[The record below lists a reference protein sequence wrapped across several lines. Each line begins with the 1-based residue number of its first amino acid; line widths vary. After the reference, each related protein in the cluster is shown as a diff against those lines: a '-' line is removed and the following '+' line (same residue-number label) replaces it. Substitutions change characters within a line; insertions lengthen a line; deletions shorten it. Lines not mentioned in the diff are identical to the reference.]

1 LAPAASTHWSEV
13 HALATRP
20 PTQPARARPA
30 VSPTAPAIAPA
41 ALPVISA
48 ADLEKYG
55 YCPLSWWLSLAEDP
69 ATPAP
74 PAQAQLDAGR
84 AAHDQAGE
92 DLEQIRSGEAVV
104 VESEQYILTFSSV
117 AAGIAIFGFLITFLG
132 MEAWN
137 FALIPLV
144 ISLFWL
150 VVAAALFRLAL
161 QYFFRVR
168 AHRARMGLAAGS
180 GAIVYVGEGAAVDE
194 DPALFSHR
202 LGLVGAPDAI
212 VEREGHPIP
221 VEIKTGRVP
230 KGPLFSHI
238 LQLAAYCA
246 LVEEKYGKAPAF
258 GLLRYGSGVE
268 YEIEYNDD
276 QRRLLEDKLAEMRAA
291 LMTRSV
297 HRNHNRPGKCA
308 HCSRR
313 EGCPERLDRPAAAP
327 PATS

>member
-1 LAPAASTHWSEV
+1 MAPS
-13 HALATRP
+13 
-20 PTQPARARPA
+20 
-30 VSPTAPAIAPA
+30 
-41 ALPVISA
+41 LPVISA

-55 YCPLSWWLSLAEDP
+55 YCPLSWWLSLADGEQ
-69 ATPAP
+69 AASP
-74 PAQAQLDAGR
+74 PPPPDAQAQLDAGR
-84 AAHDQAGE
+84 AAHDAAGQ
-92 DLEQIRSGEAVV
+92 DLEEIRTGEAVV

-117 AAGIAIFGFLITFLG
+117 AAGIAIFGFLLTFLG

-137 FALIPLV
+137 FALIPMV

-168 AHRARMGLAAGS
+168 AHRARMGMAAGT
-180 GAIVYVGEGAAVDE
+180 GAVVYVGEGATIDE

-202 LGLVGAPDAI
+202 LGLVGAPDTI
-212 VEREGHPIP
+212 IDREEYYIP

-246 LVEEKYGKAPAF
+246 LVEEKYGRPPPF
-258 GLLRYGSGVE
+258 GLLRYGAGVE

-291 LMTRSV
+291 LASRDV
-297 HRNHNRPGKCA
+297 HRNHSRPGKCA
-308 HCSRR
+308 GCSRR
-313 EGCPERLDRPAAAP
+313 EGCPERLDRGPLLGSAP
-327 PATS
+327 LR

>member
-1 LAPAASTHWSEV
+1 MPA
-13 HALATRP
+13 RP
-20 PTQPARARPA
+20 PSRTGRAGRPHAPPVEAERELPVPA
-30 VSPTAPAIAPA
+30 V
-41 ALPVISA
+41 LPVISA

-55 YCPLSWWLSLAEDP
+55 YCPLSWWLALAEEP
-69 ATPAP
+69 QPAP
-74 PAQAQLDAGR
+74 PPEAKEKLDAGR
-84 AAHDQAGE
+84 AAHDEAGA
-92 DLEQIRSGEAVV
+92 DLDEIRTGEAVV
-104 VESEQYILTFSSV
+104 LESEQYVLTFSSV
-117 AAGIAIFGFLITFLG
+117 ATGIAIFGFLLTFLG

-137 FALIPLV
+137 FALIPMV
-144 ISLFWL
+144 ISLVWL

-161 QYFFRVR
+161 KYYFRVR
-168 AHRARMGLAAGS
+168 DKRAKVGMAEGS
-180 GAIVYVGEGAAVDE
+180 GAVVYVGEGKPVDE

-202 LGLVGAPDAI
+202 LGLVGAPDTI
-212 VEREGHPIP
+212 VEREGHFIP

-276 QRRLLEDKLAEMRAA
+276 QRRLLEDKLAEMRSA
-291 LMTRSV
+291 LTSRDV

-308 HCSRR
+308 GCSRR
-313 EGCPERLDRPAAAP
+313 EGCPERLDRPGTGGA
-327 PATS
+327 